1 MTTLGDKVL
10 GLHRALDDH
19 GIPHAIGGA
28 IALAYGVNQARATT
42 DVDLNVFLS
51 TDHVDEILEAMPAG
65 VRVRA
70 ADAKALRRDG
80 QVRLRWGDNPVDLF
94 LSTVA
99 FHDAAA
105 TRIRE
110 VPFEKSTIAV
120 LSPTDL
126 TVCKALYGRPKD
138 WVDIEAMRDAGS
150 IDAPEAL
157 RWVEKMLG
165 ADHPNSER
173 LREIVTSPPVPP
185 DDVDRL
191 PHALRPRN
199 GR

>member
-10 GLHRALDDH
+10 ALHEALAEH
-19 GIPHAIGGA
+19 GIPHALGGA

-42 DVDLNVFLS
+42 DVDLNIFLS
-51 TDHVDEILEAMPAG
+51 TDHVDEILRSMPPG

-70 ADAKALRRDG
+70 ADATNLRRDG

-94 LSTVA
+94 LSTVV

-105 TRIRE
+105 GRVRE
-110 VPFEKSTIAV
+110 VPFEKSAIPV

-126 TVCKALYGRPKD
+126 TVCKALYGRGKD
-138 WVDIEAMRDAGS
+138 WVDIESMRDAGT

-157 RWVEKMLG
+157 RWVEEMLG
-165 ADHPNSER
+165 SHHPHYGQ
-173 LREIVTSPPVPP
+173 LREILCSPPVPP
-185 DDVDRL
+185 DEVDRL
-191 PHALRPRN
+191 PHALRPQDQR
-199 GR
+199 